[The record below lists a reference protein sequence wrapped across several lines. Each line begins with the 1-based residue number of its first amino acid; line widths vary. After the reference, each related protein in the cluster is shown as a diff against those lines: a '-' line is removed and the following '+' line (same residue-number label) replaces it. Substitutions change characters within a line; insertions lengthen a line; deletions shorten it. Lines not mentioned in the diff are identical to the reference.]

1 MPFGQLPVSND
12 AMPQHDPPY
21 RNSTHV
27 FSDVTIITVRYR
39 TSFASIRRLIPDV
52 IEVEDEPLVT
62 ATLLDYGQ
70 GPSGSFKEFIHTV
83 EAKYLGKSYEFCLS
97 LIMDNERGLL
107 NGREPTGFPKRL
119 GRLSFTRGPSNGA
132 TGYVERPAGQK
143 LVEFS
148 FEAKAKLSPTLRL
161 DRPFLNLRVIPSAIL
176 DAPAS
181 VKELVPVTF
190 EIRPEEVWEGVGKL
204 TLPENSPLA
213 EAVTKIEILRYESS
227 TLAYGSTCTLPRV
240 ERVFEL

>member
-119 GRLSFTRGPSNGA
+119 GRLSFTRGPSNRA

-143 LVEFS
+143 LVE
-148 FEAKAKLSPTLRL
+148 
-161 DRPFLNLRVIPSAIL
+161 PFLNLRVIPSAIL